1 VKEKSRRMIRVG
13 EEIRHALSEI
23 LRREFSETVITLA
36 SITEVDVT
44 NDFSYAKVYVS
55 SLGDDQQRHAA
66 AERLNELQGKIRHLV
81 SQRVK
86 LRHTPKM
93 NFIPD
98 DTAAA
103 ADHIGRILQ
112 EVLPHDRTDERDER
126 ADDEEE

>member
-1 VKEKSRRMIRVG
+1 MKEKSRRTIRVG

-23 LRREFSETVITLA
+23 IRREFSDQVLTLA
-36 SITEVDVT
+36 SITDVDVT
-44 NDFSYAKVYVS
+44 TDFSYAKVYVS
-55 SLGDDQQRHAA
+55 SLGDDEQRHAA
-66 AERLNELQGKIRHLV
+66 AEKLNELQGKIRHLV

-93 NFIPD
+93 TFVPD

-112 EVLPHDRTDERDER
+112 EVLPHDRADEEER